1 MKRTALIFAFATPLI
16 LSASGNDSILS
27 RMDSHSDGLRVF
39 ISDTWQNPALKYF
52 SQDVPFST
60 LSVDYTRRNDSE
72 NITPEDGDGLHS
84 TGFSAESFIPA
95 GNNSVVWGNASY
107 STGTTRNVQWCESA
121 DAELIYPY
129 FSADEAGGDLK
140 DEYYRFSGGYA
151 GRNEKLVWGA
161 TIGYSAA
168 HHFRDVDPRPRNI
181 TGQLTLSG
189 GVAYALST
197 NYLAGASLNW
207 MKYKQSN
214 EIKFV
219 SETHDL
225 PIYQLTGLGTHYNR
239 FAGASKSSDFSGNR
253 FGATVNLYPLHSGVM
268 VNFTV
273 SRFSFDKT
281 LRDLNK
287 LPIASAWHNALTV
300 NAGYKHISGIVT
312 YSVTGQFDAYRRHG
326 SENIFGDAVSGSY
339 PQIGSLEMYADNYY
353 RALLQGYASIRHNN
367 QTYSMTL
374 RSGYSHRKQFYAEPE
389 QWALVEGF
397 ENMAD
402 FSVRS
407 FLGQHWYGI
416 ADLSFAIFSPTE
428 KDLNLQPST
437 SPDTLTGSV
446 ETGFRHST
454 VTRCAT
460 SVSLTAARSISEKY
474 AIGIGGS
481 ATLTNYSGTAHSNLY
496 NISINFYF

>member
-1 MKRTALIFAFATPLI
+1 MKRPYLLLALVTPLI
-16 LSASGNDSILS
+16 LSASGNDSILI
-27 RMDSHSDGLRVF
+27 RMNSHVDGLRRF
-39 ISDTWQNPALKYF
+39 ISETWQNPALKYF
-52 SQDVPFST
+52 SEDEPFSN
-60 LSVDYTRRNDSE
+60 LSVGLSRRNDSE
-72 NITPEDGDGLHS
+72 IITPEYGDGSHS
-84 TGFSAESFIPA
+84 AGFNAESFIPA
-95 GNNSVVWGNASY
+95 GKNSAVWGNAGY
-107 STGTTRNVQWCESA
+107 STGSTRNVQWCESSSP
-121 DAELIYPY
+121 ELIYPY
-129 FSADEAGGDLK
+129 FSADEAGGNLK
-140 DEYYRFSGGYA
+140 DEHYKFSGGYA
-151 GRNEKLVWGA
+151 GRKNSIVWGA
-161 TIGYSAA
+161 TLGYSAT

-181 TGQLTLSG
+181 TGELTLSG
-189 GVAYALST
+189 GIAYSISAD
-197 NYLAGASLNW
+197 YMVGASMNW

-214 EIKFV
+214 DIKFV

-253 FGATVNLYPLHSGVM
+253 FGATLNLFPLRSGVL
-268 VNFTV
+268 VNISV

-300 NAGYKHISGIVT
+300 NAGYKHISDKVT

-353 RALLQGYASIRHNN
+353 RALLQGFASIRQNN

-389 QWALVEGF
+389 QWALVEGL

-428 KDLNLQPST
+428 KDINLQPST
-437 SPDTLTGSV
+437 SPEALAGSV
-446 ETGFRHST
+446 ETGLRHST

-460 SVSLTAARSISEKY
+460 SVSLTAARAISEKY